1 MAEPI
6 WRFEVESVAAT
17 PLAHE
22 TSDEL
27 ALGSFVAALC
37 EETEDEFELALQ
49 VRAFIESGGFR
60 FTPDSNPEDIPL
72 EN

>member
-6 WRFEVESVAAT
+6 WRLELERVTAT
-17 PLAHE
+17 RRAHE

-27 ALGSFVAALC
+27 AFGSFVAALC

-49 VRAFIESGGFR
+49 LRAFIESGCSR
-60 FTPDSNPEDIPL
+60 FIPDSMPEDMPL